1 MHRLSKHEQN
11 NKSWRCK
18 IRYQQ
23 NKQQAFVK
31 QIKKF
36 KNYFSGGPKR
46 LICYE
51 QMGSEDDAFWN
62 LGAKCRFITAKRC
75 FTHGPSLLQGCWR
88 AIRAKMGRW
97 VCMTHDNIGNRG
109 LTHNSCKCESDRE
122 SILLEVCVT
131 NACSIMML
139 MLEFVKSIY
148 RQSEEEVQRYNNPK
162 VKVSLSKKLN
172 LSCIQWACLV
182 CHHQCQW
189 KNCP

>member
-1 MHRLSKHEQN
+1 MSRWVLKMMLFETQGLSAGL
-11 NKSWRCK
+11 S
-18 IRYQQ
+18 QQ
-23 NKQQAFVK
+23 NAVSPTVQVYYRVA
-31 QIKKF
+31 
-36 KNYFSGGPKR
+36 GG
-46 LICYE
+46 
-51 QMGSEDDAFWN
+51 
-62 LGAKCRFITAKRC
+62 T
-75 FTHGPSLLQGCWR
+75 
-88 AIRAKMGRW
+88 IRAKMGRW

-148 RQSEEEVQRYNNPK
+148 RQSEEEVQRYNNQK

-182 CHHQCQW
+182 CHHQCQ
-189 KNCP
+189 